1 MSRSASRIP
10 RRARSGRL
18 TRITLITAAVL
29 LLAFFLV
36 LPLLTVFAEAFS
48 LTDAYTATTQA
59 AATERSAVLRES
71 LHTGWTTY
79 WESIKTSETWAAIKM
94 TLLTAGIAVPLNA
107 LFGVAVAWAVTKFHF
122 RGRSLLLTL
131 VDLPFSV
138 SPVAAGLALILIFG
152 KDGWLGPFLARRDW
166 KIVFNWPGMV
176 LATMF
181 VTFPFVARELIPLM
195 ESQGTEEEQAAIVLG
210 ANGWQTFWRVTLP
223 NIKWGLLYGLILCN
237 ARAMGEF
244 GAVAAVS
251 TGFQGEVTLP
261 LYIERLQYASWLS
274 MAPVFAVSTLLA
286 FLAVITL
293 AAKSW
298 IERKRL

>member
-1 MSRSASRIP
+1 MSVQRYQ
-10 RRARSGRL
+10 RRGGRAGRWL
-18 TRITLITAAVL
+18 LITAAVL
-29 LLAFFLV
+29 LMGFFLV

-48 LTDAYTATTQA
+48 LTDAWIASREA
-59 AATERSAVLRES
+59 AASQRSTVLGEGI
-71 LHTGWTTY
+71 HTGWTTY
-79 WESIKTSETWAAIKM
+79 WEAIKEPATWGAIKM

-107 LFGVAVAWAVTKFHF
+107 LFGVAAAWAVTKFQF

-131 VDLPFSV
+131 IDLPFSV
-138 SPVAAGLALILIFG
+138 SPVAAGLALVLIFG
-152 KDGWLGPFLARRDW
+152 NDGWFGGFLQRHDW

-195 ESQGTEEEQAAIVLG
+195 ESQGSEEEQAAMVLG
-210 ANGWQTFWRVTLP
+210 ASGWQTFWRITLP

-251 TGFQGEVTLP
+251 SGFQGEVTLP
-261 LYIERLQYASWLS
+261 LYIERLQYASWMS

-286 FLAVITL
+286 GLAVVTL
-293 AAKSW
+293 AAKAW
-298 IERKRL
+298 VEQRR

>member
-1 MSRSASRIP
+1 MSVRRYRRGG
-10 RRARSGRL
+10 RRAVRWL
-18 TRITLITAAVL
+18 LITTAVL
-29 LLAFFLV
+29 LMGFFLV

-48 LTDAYTATTQA
+48 LTDAWIASREA
-59 AATERSAVLRES
+59 AASQRGTVLHEGLRNGWATYRDAIKDPATWGAV
-71 LHTGWTTY
+71 
-79 WESIKTSETWAAIKM
+79 KM

-107 LFGVAVAWAVTKFHF
+107 IFGVAAAWAVTKFHF

-131 VDLPFSV
+131 IDLPFAV
-138 SPVAAGLALILIFG
+138 SPVAAGLALVLIFG
-152 KDGWLGPFLARRDW
+152 NDGWFGGFLQRHDW

-195 ESQGTEEEQAAIVLG
+195 ESQGTEEEQAAMVLG
-210 ANGWQTFWRVTLP
+210 ASGWQTFWRVTLP

-251 TGFQGEVTLP
+251 SGFQGEVTLP
-261 LYIERLQYASWLS
+261 LYIERLQYASWMS

-286 FLAVITL
+286 GLAVVTL
-293 AAKSW
+293 AAKAW
-298 IERKRL
+298 VEQRR

>member
-1 MSRSASRIP
+1 MSV
-10 RRARSGRL
+10 RRYRRGGGRAVRWL
-18 TRITLITAAVL
+18 LITTAVL
-29 LLAFFLV
+29 LMGFFLV

-48 LTDAYTATTQA
+48 LTDAWIASREA
-59 AATERSAVLRES
+59 AATQRGTVLHEGLRNGWATYRDAIKDPATWGAV
-71 LHTGWTTY
+71 
-79 WESIKTSETWAAIKM
+79 KM

-107 LFGVAVAWAVTKFHF
+107 IFGVAAAWAVTKFHF

-131 VDLPFSV
+131 IDLPFAV
-138 SPVAAGLALILIFG
+138 SPVAAGLALVLIFG
-152 KDGWLGPFLARRDW
+152 NDGWFGGFLQRHDW

-195 ESQGTEEEQAAIVLG
+195 ESQGTEEEQAAMVLG
-210 ANGWQTFWRVTLP
+210 ASGWQTFWRVTLP

-251 TGFQGEVTLP
+251 SGFQGEVTLP
-261 LYIERLQYASWLS
+261 LYIERLQYASWMS

-286 FLAVITL
+286 GLAVVTL
-293 AAKSW
+293 AAKAW
-298 IERKRL
+298 VEQRR